1 MPARQLGY
9 TLIEILVVLSV
20 LTLLAF
26 FAFANYQK
34 LKEDQLLKTSASD
47 IAGLIHLAQSNST
60 SRYNCNSSTGASW
73 MVVFKNSTSLDLS
86 CQVAPSSAVVV
97 KSITLGAHILVDTVD
112 TIAGSC
118 TLPVTV
124 TYSPLLANVSFS
136 DWGLPTCVGATV
148 SSITVNL
155 KNTSNNEV
163 KSFKINKGGAI
174 DVQ

>member
-1 MPARQLGY
+1 MSSARQLGY
-9 TLIEILVVLSV
+9 TLIEIIVVLSI
-20 LTLLAF
+20 LSLLSF
-26 FAFANYQK
+26 FAFANYQT

-47 IAGLIHLAQSNST
+47 IAGLIRLAQSNST

-97 KSITLGAHILVDTVD
+97 KSITLGSHILVDTIV
-112 TIAGSC
+112 GSC
-118 TLPVTV
+118 PSTLPVTV
-124 TYSPLLANVSFS
+124 TYSPLLANVSFTDS
-136 DWGLPTCVGATV
+136 GLPTCVGTTV

-174 DVQ
+174 DAQ